1 MKAYSPRPLNK
12 KKRSSLGK
20 AAMNCNTYAVKLT
33 AKQIINELRLAKFQ
47 VDYPKITGE
56 KLILIEN
63 KCEPK
68 INI

>member
-1 MKAYSPRPLNK
+1 M
-12 KKRSSLGK
+12 
-20 AAMNCNTYAVKLT
+20 KLT

-47 VDYPKITGE
+47 VDYPKISFLELWGWIIPFKITGE